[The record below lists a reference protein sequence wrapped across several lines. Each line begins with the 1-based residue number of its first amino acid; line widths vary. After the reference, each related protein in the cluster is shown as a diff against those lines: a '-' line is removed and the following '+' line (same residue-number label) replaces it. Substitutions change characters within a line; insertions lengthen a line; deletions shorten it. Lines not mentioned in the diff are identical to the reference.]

1 MTSTRSGVVARL
13 AVAGIIAMVSAL
25 AGCHGPMGVE
35 PPANAKR
42 LDEIRAQFQKE
53 NPTAI
58 VGRVADVYQNLA
70 AVGDVNVPDFREGDV
85 VTFID
90 SKRKPMTTGKVVRM
104 TANYVHVQFDPPKAN
119 GRAPVAGDLMVRVK

>member
-13 AVAGIIAMVSAL
+13 AVAGIIVIVGAL
-25 AGCHGPMGVE
+25 TGCRGPMGVE
-35 PPANAKR
+35 PPASAKR
-42 LDEIRAQFQKE
+42 LDQIRAEFRKE

-58 VGRVADVYQNLA
+58 VGRVVDVYQNFA
-70 AVGDVNVPDFREGDV
+70 AIGDVDVQDFREGDV
-85 VTFID
+85 VTFVD

-104 TANYVHVQFDPPKAN
+104 TAKYVHVQFDPPKSN